1 MHEWCASKHQGA
13 DQFGV
18 RRGQHHGDS
27 TSKGVADE
35 HQWLVTK
42 RAQCRGHELGVL
54 PSSSG
59 RFGRWCGTKTREIE
73 RKRTHAMV
81 GQSTRRRRKI
91 LALAPPTVE
100 KYHAKWAFTIGFTE
114 EFSVAVGTQHVS
126 KVSDQAPRPRA
137 TSQATCSVLGT
148 MSDETTF
155 SEELLV
161 GLTPEQREA
170 VMSPARRLLVRATAG
185 SGKTH
190 VLTLRIQRR
199 ITGGEVDED
208 QVLAMTFTR
217 KAGDEL
223 RKRLYRAGIRDVRAG
238 TFHKVA
244 LQIVSQYRED
254 HHLKPLVVEASRKR
268 LVSSLA
274 TQMKESGEL
283 RIEDWQLPR
292 LELEIGWALSQ
303 GFDGALYAKNARRAR
318 RDSPLPSAQFADVL
332 DRYVGLCRSRGV
344 VDFDLLLA
352 EAIRLLRDEPSVRAA
367 FRHRNRALFVDETQ
381 DMNPQQFALLRE
393 MGGDDPDLFCVGDPN
408 QSIYGFN
415 GANPQQ
421 LNEVIK
427 TWPDTVVLDLTR
439 NHRSTANIIEVANT
453 LLEEGVA
460 GITPAKDDGA
470 VPMVRAYDTDAEE
483 AQHVALWLTAMH
495 QPTTP
500 WKSMAVLARTNT
512 QLEVIA
518 SYLEAAN
525 VPFERRGPEHSP
537 ASDIFNPTEFAQR
550 RLEEEQRDAVALSTI
565 HRSKGLEF
573 QVVATVGWAEGL
585 LPNYN
590 ATSPLEI
597 AEEQRLAYV
606 ALSRAE
612 SALLITWSKGK
623 NEPRF
628 PDRQPSRFL
637 GPIETAISAIEA
649 RNAPL
654 TGDERK
660 SRIAAIRAQLAAAT
674 QEAEEA
680 IRRSPR

>member
-1 MHEWCASKHQGA
+1 
-13 DQFGV
+13 
-18 RRGQHHGDS
+18 
-27 TSKGVADE
+27 
-35 HQWLVTK
+35 
-42 RAQCRGHELGVL
+42 
-54 PSSSG
+54 
-59 RFGRWCGTKTREIE
+59 
-73 RKRTHAMV
+73 
-81 GQSTRRRRKI
+81 
-91 LALAPPTVE
+91 
-100 KYHAKWAFTIGFTE
+100 
-114 EFSVAVGTQHVS
+114 
-126 KVSDQAPRPRA
+126 
-137 TSQATCSVLGT
+137 
-148 MSDETTF
+148 MSDELAF
-155 SEELLV
+155 SDNLLV

-199 ITGGEVDED
+199 IASGDVDED

-223 RKRLYRAGIRDVRAG
+223 RKRLFRAGIRDVRAG

-244 LQIVSQYRED
+244 LQIVTQYRED
-254 HHLKPLVVEASRKR
+254 HNLKPLIVEPSRKR
-268 LVSSLA
+268 VVAALA
-274 TQMKESGEL
+274 AQMKESGEL
-283 RIEDWQLPR
+283 RIDDWQVPR

-303 GFDGALYAKNARRAR
+303 GFDGALYAKNARKAR
-318 RDSPLPSAQFADVL
+318 RDSPLPPSQFADVL

-352 EAIRLLRDEPSVRAA
+352 EAIRLLRDEPSIRAS

-381 DMNPQQFALLRE
+381 DMNPQQFSLLRE
-393 MGGDDPDLFCVGDPN
+393 MAGDDPDLFCVGDPN

-421 LNEVIK
+421 LNEIIK
-427 TWPDTVVLDLTR
+427 TWPDTVALDLTR

-453 LLEEGVA
+453 LLEEGAA

-470 VPMVRAYDTDAEE
+470 VPMVRGYDTDAEE
-483 AQHVALWLTAMH
+483 AQHVALWLSALH
-495 QPTTP
+495 HPTTP

-512 QLEVIA
+512 QLEVIV
-518 SYLEAAN
+518 SYLEAADI
-525 VPFERRGPEHSP
+525 PFERRGPEHSP
-537 ASDIFNPTEFAQR
+537 ASDIFSPAEFAQR

-573 QVVATVGWAEGL
+573 QIVATIGWAEGL

-590 ATSPLEI
+590 ATTPQEI

-612 SALLITWSKGK
+612 NSLLITWSKGK
-623 NEPRF
+623 NDPRY

-637 GPIETAISAIEA
+637 VPIERAIHAIEA

-660 SRIAAIRAQLAAAT
+660 SRIAAIRAELEAAT
-674 QEAEEA
+674 KLAEEEN
-680 IRRSPR
+680 RKTLS